1 MIKIHFVEP
10 QTVEWTQWV
19 ADCRIKQSA
28 HNAAFASGQSSP
40 IDSSLYGRLKKVVF
54 TDVSGPFHGKCA
66 FCEERI
72 RTNQHGDIEHFR
84 PKGAIV
90 DDVTNQPIRRIV
102 TGDEHPGY
110 YWLTYEW
117 QNLLPSCVLCNQ
129 PSTEPGNQPIGKR
142 NYFPLADET
151 KRAQQPGD
159 EAQEDPLLLHPVQDD
174 PSEHL
179 GLDPTGVF
187 FAFNGSPKG
196 EACIRILGLNL
207 RGLPEERK
215 RVYDETKRFFKTYFY
230 NQLNA
235 PESSVA
241 NADQQRLRE
250 IEAGKEPFTAAA
262 RLAIGDARREIRAL
276 IDRH

>member
-1 MIKIHFVEP
+1 MIRIDFIEP
-10 QTVEWTQWV
+10 QTAEWLQWV
-19 ADCRIKQSA
+19 ADCQAKQA
-28 HNAAFASGQSSP
+28 MHNAAITAGQPSAPDSG
-40 IDSSLYGRLKKVVF
+40 LYGRLKKAVF
-54 TDVSGPFHGKCA
+54 TEVTGPFHGKCA
-66 FCEERI
+66 FCEDRI
-72 RTNQHGDIEHFR
+72 RSNQHGDIEHFR

-90 DDVTNQPIRRIV
+90 DDVTHQPVNLTATGNQ
-102 TGDEHPGY
+102 HPGY
-110 YWLTYEW
+110 YWLTYDW
-117 QNLLPSCVLCNQ
+117 RNLLPSCVLCNQ

-151 KRAQQPGD
+151 KRAQKPGD
-159 EAQEDPLLLHPVQDD
+159 EAHEDPLLLHPVLND
-174 PSEHL
+174 PGEHL

-230 NQLNA
+230 NRLNA
-235 PESSVA
+235 AGSPTTI
-241 NADQQRLRE
+241 ADQQRLRE

-262 RLAIGDARREIRAL
+262 RLAIVEARKELRSL
-276 IDRH
+276 IDEV